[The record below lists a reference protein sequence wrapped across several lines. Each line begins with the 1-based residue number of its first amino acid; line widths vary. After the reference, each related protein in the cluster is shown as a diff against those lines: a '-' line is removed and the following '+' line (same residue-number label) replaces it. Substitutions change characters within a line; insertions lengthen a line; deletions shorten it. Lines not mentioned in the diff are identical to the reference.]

1 MNITKENIDELNA
14 VLKVVVVKEDY
25 QEKVDEVLKDHKKK
39 ANLKGFR
46 PGKVPFGLIKKMYG
60 TSVQLEEINKT
71 VSEGLNN
78 YITEEKFEILGDPL
92 PVADENDNID
102 LEKQDDFVFTFEI
115 GLAPEFEVKLSG
127 RNKVPYYEIKI
138 DKKLRNDFLDSYRRR
153 FGKYEEADTVTE
165 EDMVRG
171 DIVKLSDE
179 GEPVEGTAKQDS
191 SLSVKVIKDED
202 VKKSFIGSKAG
213 DTVDFDIRRS
223 FPNEHEIAGLLQTG
237 HEDVAGVKGMY
248 RFHIKTVS
256 RFKMAEVDQE
266 LFDQV
271 YGEGTVSTKEEF
283 MSKLDDE
290 IKENLAKESDY
301 KLSLDTRNMVIE
313 KTDFD
318 LPEDFLKRWL
328 VKTNKDITEEQ
339 VEKDFDSFLRDLRWQ
354 LIRNKI
360 AKENEIKVEEQ
371 DLVNEA
377 KEFTRMQFQQYGIF
391 NAEDSQLE
399 QYAREILKKEDD
411 YRRIADKVIDEK
423 VISSIKEQVK
433 IDTKKVSTEEF
444 NKMIKELSDS

>member
-1 MNITKENIDELNA
+1 MNITKENTGELNA
-14 VLKVVVVKEDY
+14 VLKVVVVKDDY

-46 PGKVPFGLIKKMYG
+46 PGKVPFALIKKMYG
-60 TSVQLEEINKT
+60 TSVQLEEINKV

-78 YITEEKFEILGDPL
+78 YIAEEKLDILGDPL

-102 LEKQDDFVFTFEI
+102 LETQDDFVFSFEV
-115 GLAPEFEVKLSG
+115 GLAPDFEVKLSG
-127 RNKVPYYEIKI
+127 KNKVPYYEIKI

-153 FGKYEEADTVTE
+153 FGKYEEADIVAE
-165 EDMVRG
+165 DDMVRG

-179 GEPVEGTAKQDS
+179 GEAIEETRKHDS
-191 SLSVKVIKDED
+191 ALSVKVIKDED
-202 VKKSFIGSKAG
+202 VKKAFIGSKAG
-213 DTVDFDIRRS
+213 DTVDFDIRKS
-223 FPNEHEIAGLLQTG
+223 FPNEHEIAGLLQTE
-237 HEDVAGVKGMY
+237 HENVADVKGMY

-256 RFKMAEVDQE
+256 RFALAEVNQE

-283 MSKLDDE
+283 MSRLDDE
-290 IKENLAKESDY
+290 IKDNLAKESEY
-301 KLSLDTRNMVIE
+301 KLSLDARNMVIE

-318 LPEDFLKRWL
+318 LPEEFLKKWL
-328 VKTNKDITEEQ
+328 VRTNKDITEEQ

-371 DLVNEA
+371 DLINEA

-399 QYAREILKKEDD
+399 QYAREILKKEED
-411 YRRIADKVIDEK
+411 YRRIADKVIDDK

-433 IDTKKVSTEEF
+433 IDTKKVSTDEF
-444 NKMIKELSDS
+444 NKMIKELSNS

>member
-1 MNITKENIDELNA
+1 MNITKENTGELNA
-14 VLKVVVVKEDY
+14 VLKVVVVKDDY

-46 PGKVPFGLIKKMYG
+46 PGKVPFALIKKMYG
-60 TSVQLEEINKT
+60 TSVQLEEINKI
-71 VSEGLNN
+71 VSEGVSN
-78 YITEEKFEILGDPL
+78 YITEEKLDILGDPL

-102 LEKQDDFVFTFEI
+102 LETQDDFVFSFEV
-115 GLAPEFEVKLSG
+115 GLAPDFEVKLSG
-127 RNKVPYYEIKI
+127 KNKVPYYEIKI

-153 FGKYEEADTVTE
+153 FGKYEEADIVAE
-165 EDMVRG
+165 DDMVRG

-179 GEPVEGTAKQDS
+179 GEAIEETRKHDS
-191 SLSVKVIKDED
+191 ALSVKVIKDED
-202 VKKSFIGSKAG
+202 VKKAFIGSKAG
-213 DTVDFDIRRS
+213 DTVDFDIRKS
-223 FPNEHEIAGLLQTG
+223 FPNEHEIAGLLQTE
-237 HEDVAGVKGMY
+237 HENVADVKGMY

-256 RFKMAEVDQE
+256 RFALAEVNQE

-283 MSKLDDE
+283 MSRLDDE
-290 IKENLAKESDY
+290 IKDNLAKESEY
-301 KLSLDTRNMVIE
+301 KLSLDARNMVIE

-318 LPEDFLKRWL
+318 LPEEFLKKWL
-328 VKTNKDITEEQ
+328 VRTNKDITEEQ

-371 DLVNEA
+371 DLINEA

-399 QYAREILKKEDD
+399 QYAREILKKEED
-411 YRRIADKVIDEK
+411 YRRIADKVIDDK

-433 IDTKKVSTEEF
+433 IDTKKVSTDEF
-444 NKMIKELSDS
+444 NKMIKELSNS

>member
-1 MNITKENIDELNA
+1 MNITKENTGELNA
-14 VLKVVVVKEDY
+14 ILKVVVVKDDY

-46 PGKVPFGLIKKMYG
+46 PGKVPFALIKKMYG

-78 YITEEKFEILGDPL
+78 YIAEEKLEILGDPIA
-92 PVADENDNID
+92 VADENDNID
-102 LEKQDDFVFTFEI
+102 LETQDDFVFSFEI
-115 GLAPEFEVKLSG
+115 GLAPEFELKLSG
-127 RNKVPYYEIKI
+127 KNKVPYYEIKI
-138 DKKLRNDFLDSYRRR
+138 DKKMRNDFLDSYRRR
-153 FGKYEEADTVTE
+153 FGKYEEADTVAE
-165 EDMVRG
+165 DDMVRG

-179 GEPVEGTAKQDS
+179 GEPIEETRKHDS
-191 SLSVKVIKDED
+191 ALSVKVIKDEN
-202 VKKSFIGSKAG
+202 VKKAFIGSKEG
-213 DTVDFDIRRS
+213 DTVDFDIRKS
-223 FPNEHEIAGLLQTG
+223 FPNEHEIAGLLQTD
-237 HEDVAGVKGMY
+237 HENVADVKGMY

-256 RFKMAEVDQE
+256 RFEMAEVNQE

-283 MSKLDDE
+283 MSRLDNE
-290 IKENLAKESDY
+290 IKENLAKESEY

-313 KTDFD
+313 KTSFD
-318 LPEDFLKRWL
+318 LPEGFLKKWL
-328 VKTNKDITEEQ
+328 VRTNKDITEEQ

-371 DLVNEA
+371 DLINEA

-411 YRRIADKVIDEK
+411 YRRIADKVIDDK

-433 IDTKKVSTEEF
+433 IDTKKVSSDEF
-444 NKMIKELSDS
+444 NKMIKELSNS

>member
-1 MNITKENIDELNA
+1 MNITKENTGELNA
-14 VLKVVVVKEDY
+14 VLKVVVVKDDY

-46 PGKVPFGLIKKMYG
+46 PGKVPFALIKKMYG
-60 TSVQLEEINKT
+60 TSVQLEEINKV

-78 YITEEKFEILGDPL
+78 YITEEKLEILGDPIA
-92 PVADENDNID
+92 VADENDNID
-102 LEKQDDFVFTFEI
+102 LETQDDFVFSFEI
-115 GLAPEFEVKLSG
+115 GLAPEFELKLSG
-127 RNKVPYYEIKI
+127 KNKVPYYEIKV
-138 DKKLRNDFLDSYRRR
+138 DKKMRNDFLDSYRRR
-153 FGKYEEADTVTE
+153 FGKYEDADIVAE
-165 EDMVRG
+165 DDMVRG

-179 GEPVEGTAKQDS
+179 GEAIEETRKHDS
-191 SLSVKVIKDED
+191 ALSVKVIKDED
-202 VKKSFIGSKAG
+202 VKKAFIGSKEG
-213 DTVDFDIRRS
+213 DTVDFDIRKS
-223 FPNEHEIAGLLQTG
+223 FPNEHEIGGLLQTD
-237 HEDVAGVKGMY
+237 HENVADVKGMY

-256 RFKMAEVDQE
+256 RFVMAELNQE

-283 MSKLDDE
+283 MSRLDNE
-290 IKENLAKESDY
+290 IKENLAKESEY

-313 KTDFD
+313 KTSFD
-318 LPEDFLKRWL
+318 LPEEFLKKWL
-328 VKTNKDITEEQ
+328 VRTNKDITEEQ

-354 LIRNKI
+354 LIRNKL

-411 YRRIADKVIDEK
+411 YRRIADKVIDDK

-433 IDTKKVSTEEF
+433 IDTKKVSSDEF
-444 NKMIKELSDS
+444 NKMIKELSNS

>member
-14 VLKVVVVKEDY
+14 KLKVEVVKDDY

-78 YITEEKFEILGDPL
+78 YITGEKLEILGDPL

-102 LEKQDDFVFTFEI
+102 LETQDDFVFTFEI
-115 GLAPEFEVKLSG
+115 GLAPEFELKLSG
-127 RNKVPYYEIKI
+127 KNKVPYYEIKI
-138 DKKLRNDFLDSYRRR
+138 DKKMRNDFLDSYRRR
-153 FGKYEEADTVTE
+153 FGKYEETDTVAE
-165 EDMVRG
+165 DDMVRG
-171 DIVKLSDE
+171 DIVKLSEE
-179 GEPVEGTAKQDS
+179 GEPIEETRKHDS
-191 SLSVKVIKDED
+191 ALSVKVIKDED
-202 VKKSFIGSKAG
+202 VKKAFIGSKAG
-213 DTVDFDIRRS
+213 DTVDFDIRSS

-237 HEDVAGVKGMY
+237 HENVADVDGMY
-248 RFHIKTVS
+248 RFLIKTVS
-256 RFKMAEVDQE
+256 RFEMAEVNQE

-283 MSKLDDE
+283 MSRLDNE
-290 IKENLAKESDY
+290 IKENLAKESEY
-301 KLSLDTRNMVIE
+301 KLSLDARNMVIE
-313 KTDFD
+313 KTCFD
-318 LPEDFLKRWL
+318 LPEEFLKKWL
-328 VKTNKDITEEQ
+328 IRTNKDITEEQ

-399 QYAREILKKEDD
+399 QYAREILKKEED
-411 YRRIADKVIDEK
+411 YRRIADKVIDDK
-423 VISSIKEQVK
+423 VISSIKEKVK
-433 IDTKKVSTEEF
+433 IDTKKVSSDEF
-444 NKMIKELSDS
+444 NKMIKELSNS